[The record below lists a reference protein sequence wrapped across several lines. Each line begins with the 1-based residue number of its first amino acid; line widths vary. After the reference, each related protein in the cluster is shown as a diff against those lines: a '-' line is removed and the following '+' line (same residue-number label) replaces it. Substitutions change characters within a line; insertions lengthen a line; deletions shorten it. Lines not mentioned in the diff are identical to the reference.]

1 MICRYLVT
9 STAFSDCIALRFRVG
24 EFFGAKLLRT
34 GATARAAALSSGDC
48 AREPPHFYRAS
59 KMGIPV
65 AVTAYTLAL
74 CSLVSAVFTCTKNGS
89 PDREAQR
96 SFTKREKELNS
107 LIIRNYESKENDHR
121 GGTASRYQPLSQLPQ
136 DRKCPRHEETLLWSR
151 LPIGALRRL
160 HI

>member
-1 MICRYLVT
+1 
-9 STAFSDCIALRFRVG
+9 
-24 EFFGAKLLRT
+24 LRT

-48 AREPPHFYRAS
+48 ACEPPHFYRAS

-96 SFTKREKELNS
+96 SFTKREKESAFRNFK
-107 LIIRNYESKENDHR
+107 IRNDYESKENDNR
-121 GGTASRYQPLSQLPQ
+121 GGTASKYQPISQLPQ
-136 DRKCPRHEETLLWSR
+136 DRKCPRHEEALLWS
-151 LPIGALRRL
+151 
-160 HI
+160 